1 MSTGEAPGVVRG
13 DLSPLLGEGE
23 STGSNGR
30 ARRDRDLNPAPR
42 TGRWVQLVP
51 LTAEYEEFAYR
62 LAVDEVTGVRWRL
75 GGSVPTPEA
84 HREHLIAGAFNQFV
98 VLERRTSVPIGHLIS
113 YGVDLN
119 HGIGYVGGA
128 MVDEAQ
134 ASGLGI
140 EATYLYLRYLFETYR
155 LRKLYFEMPEYNL
168 GQMAGGVG
176 TIMKEEGRLR
186 DHSYY
191 GGRLWDR
198 VFLALYREDV
208 MALSLKE
215 LGRRKKL
222 RTEGVVDPE
231 EGQASAKGVTPTKH

>member
-1 MSTGEAPGVVRG
+1 MN
-13 DLSPLLGEGE
+13 PLLGEGAPIV
-23 STGSNGR
+23 GNGH
-30 ARRDRDLNPAPR
+30 ARRDRVLNPATR

-51 LTAEYEEFAYR
+51 MTAEYMEFAYR
-62 LAVDEVTGVRWRL
+62 LATDEATGVRWRL
-75 GGSVPTPEA
+75 GGGVPTPEA
-84 HREHLIAGAFNQFV
+84 DRDSLLGGVFNQFV

-113 YGVDLN
+113 YGIDLN
-119 HGIGYVGGA
+119 HGVGYVGGA

-155 LRKLYFEMPEYNL
+155 LRKLYFEVPEYNL

-191 GGRLWDR
+191 GGRFWDR

-208 MALSLKE
+208 MALNLKD
-215 LGRRKKL
+215 LGRRRRV
-222 RTEGVVDPE
+222 RTEGAVDPKKGE
-231 EGQASAKGVTPTKH
+231 ASTKGVTPTNN